1 METVNM
7 LNAGR
12 FLSRGKGR
20 HGTRTID
27 SYELIYVDAGTLE
40 MFEEER
46 QFRLAPGDWLLLR
59 PGFVHGGLAAYEPQ
73 LVFYWGHFLPRD
85 EAGRNRLDAMPST
98 GHAPRPGRFGEYYRL
113 LLSELRETG
122 TGRGADLLTEL
133 LLEEAARTVPAQ
145 TEGDDG
151 EGTGL
156 PARAREYIKLHF
168 EEELSAGLL
177 AEALQCGPDYLNRLC
192 RRAWGH
198 TVTEEINR
206 VRLARACRLL
216 LEGKL
221 CVKEVAY
228 ESGFNDP
235 AYFRRRFR
243 RAFGQTPGEYR
254 QGHSL
259 GHTNTE

>member
-27 SYELIYVDAGTLE
+27 SFELIYVDAGTLE

-59 PGFVHGGLAAYEPQ
+59 PGLVHGGLSAYEPQ
-73 LVFYWGHFLPRD
+73 LVFYWGHFLPRG
-85 EAGRNRLDAMPST
+85 EESRERLDAMPST
-98 GHAPRPGRFGEYYRL
+98 GHSPRPGRFGEYYQL

-122 TGRGADLLTEL
+122 PGHGADLLTEL
-133 LLEEAARTVPAQ
+133 LLEEAARTVPDREENA
-145 TEGDDG
+145 D
-151 EGTGL
+151 GTGL

-168 EEELSAGLL
+168 EEELSTRLL

-192 RRAWGH
+192 RNSWGH
-198 TVTEEINR
+198 TVTGEINR
-206 VRLARACRLL
+206 VRLDRACRLL

-228 ESGFNDP
+228 DSGFNDP

-254 QGHSL
+254 LAHSL

>member
-20 HGTRTID
+20 HDTRTID

-40 MFEEER
+40 MFEEG
-46 QFRLAPGDWLLLR
+46 QKFRLGPGDWLLLR
-59 PGFVHGGLAAYEPQ
+59 PGLTHGGLSAYEPQ

-85 EAGRNRLDAMPST
+85 EAGRNRLEAMPST
-98 GHAPRPGRFGEYYRL
+98 GRSSRPGRVGEYYQL

-122 TGRGADLLTEL
+122 PGRGADLLTEL
-133 LLEEAARTVPAQ
+133 LLEEAARTAPGK
-145 TEGDDG
+145 EGDG

-168 EEELSAGLL
+168 EEELSSARL

-192 RRAWGH
+192 RRSWGR
-198 TVTEEINR
+198 TVTEEINH

-221 CVKEVAY
+221 CIKEVAY

>member
-1 METVNM
+1 MEAVNM

-12 FLSRGKGR
+12 FISRGKGR
-20 HGTRTID
+20 HGIRTID
-27 SYELIYVDAGTLE
+27 SYELIYVDAGRLE

-46 QFRLAPGDWLLLR
+46 NFRLGPGDWLLLR
-59 PGFVHGGLAAYEPQ
+59 PGRRHGGLSAYEPR

-85 EAGRNRLDAMPST
+85 EAGRERLDAMPSC
-98 GHAPRPGRFGEYYRL
+98 GRSSRPGRFGEYYQL
-113 LLSELRETG
+113 LLSELRESG
-122 TGRGADLLTEL
+122 PGRGADLLIEL
-133 LLEEAARTVPAQ
+133 LLEEAARTVPDGRA
-145 TEGDDG
+145 EG

-156 PARAREYIKLHF
+156 PARARDYVRLHF
-168 EEELSAGLL
+168 EEELSTARL
-177 AEALQCGPDYLNRLC
+177 AEALQCGADYLNRLC
-192 RRAWGH
+192 RRDWGH
-198 TVTEEINR
+198 TVTAEINR
-206 VRLARACRLL
+206 VRLERACRLL

-228 ESGFNDP
+228 ESGFNDA

-254 QGHSL
+254 QAHCL